1 MSAPAGSPILSAAP
15 GLANSFASQAVTG
28 ERTNLLPGNAGAPS
42 SSAEGAGASGS
53 VREEDEDGLDVPIG
67 FAYFFQGVIG
77 DFKRRFKHQFTS
89 DYYDGL
95 RWQSLSAGL
104 FTFFG
109 VLMTTIS
116 LGHRVQ
122 DSTMGQTGFVEYML
136 MNSVAGIA
144 YTLIEPQPYVVI
156 QPTGPITMLLEM
168 LSRCAE
174 EQHVEFLPLVAAT
187 GLFVALWLCLCA
199 CLNVANLISYMS
211 RFTGEVSARE
221 RSTHSTH
228 STAQQPQPAAT
239 YFSHH
244 LSLPPPPTTRYY
256 TGIRRLYRHLL
267 HEGGRRR
274 YGPALHT
281 DPKQPKPRAHPR
293 REHHNR

>member
-1 MSAPAGSPILSAAP
+1 MSAPAGSPILSAAS

-122 DSTMGQTGFVEYML
+122 DSTMGQPGYVEYML
-136 MNSVAGIA
+136 LNSVAGSA
-144 YTLIEPQPYVVI
+144 YTLRAAAIRGDPADRSDHDAARDALAVRRGAARRVPAVSRGDGVICRIVAVLMRVLECREP
-156 QPTGPITMLLEM
+156 
-168 LSRCAE
+168 
-174 EQHVEFLPLVAAT
+174 
-187 GLFVALWLCLCA
+187 
-199 CLNVANLISYMS
+199 
-211 RFTGEVSARE
+211 
-221 RSTHSTH
+221 
-228 STAQQPQPAAT
+228 
-239 YFSHH
+239 
-244 LSLPPPPTTRYY
+244 
-256 TGIRRLYRHLL
+256 
-267 HEGGRRR
+267 
-274 YGPALHT
+274 
-281 DPKQPKPRAHPR
+281 D
-293 REHHNR
+293 